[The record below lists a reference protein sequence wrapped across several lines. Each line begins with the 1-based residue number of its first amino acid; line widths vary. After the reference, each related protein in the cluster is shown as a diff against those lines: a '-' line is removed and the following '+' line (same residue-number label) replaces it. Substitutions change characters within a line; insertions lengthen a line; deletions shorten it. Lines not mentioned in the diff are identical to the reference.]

1 MKKKIKLS
9 ESRLK
14 NIIARVIK
22 EEFSYPD
29 TYNHTY
35 NRENTEMVNN
45 KNYVFDPS
53 TRTGIDRTMGHD
65 IKFRYTGNDLE
76 NFTNLL
82 RRSDGDDF
90 NPDWL
95 ESWGGVEFDD
105 NGYDSSYGQQQDAQF
120 TQELR
125 NKIKAAGGML
135 VQGDINQGLEKY
147 ASPATM
153 NMIKKVGYAVVW
165 IIELYDNEYYVSK
178 KPYQSDESAYMACD
192 KVLKMLGQDLNA
204 EVYSLF
210 YEDGELM
217 TDILMYKEMGD
228 DFWMD

>member
-105 NGYDSSYGQQQDAQF
+105 NGYDSSYGPQQDAQF

-147 ASPATM
+147 VSPATM

-217 TDILMYKEMGD
+217 TDILMYKETGD